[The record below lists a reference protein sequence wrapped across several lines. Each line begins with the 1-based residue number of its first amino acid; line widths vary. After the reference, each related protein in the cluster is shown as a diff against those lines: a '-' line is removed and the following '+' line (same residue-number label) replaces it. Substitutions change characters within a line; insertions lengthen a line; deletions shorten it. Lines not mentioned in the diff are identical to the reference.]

1 MKKPR
6 VSESRMKSEKA
17 PKSLKSAMGA
27 KMDTPGKASPTVGK
41 SMSGKKRKGAR

>member
-6 VSESRMKSEKA
+6 IPEGRMKSEKA

-27 KMDTPGKASPTVGK
+27 KMDAPGKSSPTVK
-41 SMSGKKRKGAR
+41 RRKGAR